1 MPHCRMRSVRP
12 RDFCSALTVGGGGIL
27 LLFLFLVPAV
37 RARDFGAGHPIRRDG
52 QRQEDSARRGV
63 PRSPWASPALLSSGA
78 GQAARVIAARLGEFG
93 DPPPPPTAQK
103 AQENAPITPIV
114 EDFRALTGRSI
125 VGIEVFVGEKPVR
138 DPPHEV
144 YGALT
149 LRPHQPFRLVDVR
162 RLIQQL
168 YEKALASD
176 VIVEAEEKPEGV
188 ILRLHLTPQ
197 PRIGRVGFEG
207 ADPEAVEQI
216 LPRLGEVD
224 PGTRLT
230 PRVLDRAAEEI
241 VSWYQAQGFFD
252 CEVTPTVSLTDEGRT
267 AHVTFVVKPGTLATV
282 GDVRVVGDLAFD
294 AADLLNRMQTRKG
307 APYRA
312 LALQDDLRL
321 IRQIHL
327 ERGYLS
333 PQVSQPRLAR
343 DAETNTVSIEI
354 VVRSGPLV
362 RVKVEGIELSPEE
375 HRRLLPIL
383 RQGGL
388 DEATLE
394 EGRLAL
400 LDYVQREGFFFAR
413 VTVSHSGEG
422 TQQTVTYTVDR
433 GRKYKLQDIRIE
445 GANSLTWADVAPRA
459 GSRLGGFLTRGL
471 TSHDLMERDREAILE
486 ALRHHGYRNARV
498 VASRLAVS
506 LKKED
511 LIIVYVV
518 EPGSQYT
525 IGEIAFV
532 GPSAQLETELREQI
546 GLRQGDIF
554 SESRVSEAATRLLTY
569 YHERGYAEVEI
580 RPETVELPESRVRL
594 VFHVTEGKKLSIG
607 RILIRG
613 AERTSEAAIH
623 RYLTFRQGDVLRP
636 DWLKQSEENLYATGA
651 FRRVSIT
658 AERSPSATEGTNAR
672 TIVVDVSEAPRN
684 QMTYGFGFR
693 TDDGP
698 RGLFEITNTNL
709 FGHLW
714 TGSFRLRGSRRE
726 QLGQISYTDPRPFG
740 HDVPVLFSLLFQ
752 RQQEVAFDA
761 SRATIL
767 GQVEKR
773 LAEKSFLFFRYNFSN
788 VIISNV
794 TQPEELRRQDTT
806 VQLGRISVTYLR
818 DMRDDPLDP
827 AKGDVTTL
835 DLALVARALGGSESF
850 VRFYGEHARVHPIPL
865 LPDTFFAL
873 DVRVGLA
880 WPYGSSFAVPISER
894 FFAGGSTTLRGFGFE
909 QAGPR
914 APDPNRPGQTRPIGG
929 NALAI
934 LNGELRFPLLRALRL
949 HGAAFYDGGNVFAR
963 VSDFRLRD
971 FSHTVGVGL
980 RIKTPI
986 GPLRLDWGI
995 LVRRQPGIPR
1005 TQLHATFG
1013 NPF

>member
-1 MPHCRMRSVRP
+1 MRPAKRQHVG
-12 RDFCSALTVGGGGIL
+12 SASAAGVGGIL
-27 LLFLFLVPAV
+27 LLFLVLGV
-37 RARDFGAGHPIRRDG
+37 RAADFGGGPGTAEPIGHDE
-52 QRQEDSARRGV
+52 QAQEDSAPLWVAHPRR
-63 PRSPWASPALLSSGA
+63 ASEVLSISQK
-78 GQAARVIAARLGEFG
+78 GQAANLIVAQVEGLG
-93 DPPPPPTAQK
+93 DSPPSRGPQK
-103 AQENAPITPIV
+103 AQENAPGMPIV
-114 EDFRALTGRSI
+114 EDFRTLTGRPI
-125 VGIEVFVGEKPVR
+125 VGVEVFVGDKPVT
-138 DPPHEV
+138 DPADELYRAV
-144 YGALT
+144 T
-149 LRPHQPFRLVDVR
+149 LRPGQPFRLADVR
-162 RLIQQL
+162 RLIQHL
-168 YEKALASD
+168 YGRALASD

-188 ILRLHLTPQ
+188 IVRLRLTPQ

-207 ADPEAVEQI
+207 ADPEAIEQL

-267 AHVTFVVKPGTLATV
+267 AHVTFVVKQGTLATV
-282 GDVRVVGDLAFD
+282 GQVQIVGDLAFD
-294 AADLLNRMQTRKG
+294 AAELLNRMQTRKG
-307 APYRA
+307 GPYRA

-327 ERGYLS
+327 ERGYLN

-354 VVRSGPLV
+354 VVRSGPRV
-362 RVKVEGIELSPEE
+362 RVVVEGIELSPD
-375 HRRLLPIL
+375 HQRRLLPIL

-400 LDYVQREGFFFAR
+400 LDYVQRRGFFFAR
-413 VTVSHSGEG
+413 VTVSQSGEG

-433 GRKYKLQDIRIE
+433 GRKYRLQEIRIE
-445 GANSLTWADVAPRA
+445 GANNLTWADIAPRA
-459 GSRLGGFLTRGL
+459 GSRLRGLMTRGL
-471 TSHDLMERDREAILE
+471 TSHELMERDREAILE
-486 ALRHHGYRNARV
+486 ALRRQGYRSARIL
-498 VASRLAVS
+498 ASRLALS
-506 LKKED
+506 LNKED

-518 EPGSQYT
+518 EPGPQYT
-525 IGEIAFV
+525 ISEIALV
-532 GPSAQLETELREQI
+532 GPSAQPETELLEHI
-546 GLRQGDIF
+546 GLRPGDIW
-554 SESRVSEAATRLLTY
+554 SEAAVSEAVTRLLTY
-569 YHERGYAEVEI
+569 YHERGYAEAEI

-594 VFHVTEGKKLSIG
+594 VFHVTEGKRLSVG
-607 RILIRG
+607 QILIRG

-623 RYLTFRQGDVLRP
+623 RYLTFGEGDVLRP
-636 DWLKQSEENLYATGA
+636 DRLKQSEENLYATGA

-658 AERSPSATEGTNAR
+658 AERSPLATDGTSAR
-672 TIVVDVSEAPRN
+672 TVVVDVSEAPRN
-684 QMTYGFGFR
+684 QVTYGFGFR

-698 RGLFEITNTNL
+698 RGLFEITNMNL
-709 FGHLW
+709 FGRLW

-726 QLGQISYTDPRPFG
+726 QIGQVSYTNPRPFG

-761 SRATIL
+761 SRATVL

-773 LAEKSFLFFRYNFSN
+773 LAEKSFLLFRYNFSN

-806 VQLGRISVTYLR
+806 VQLGRVSVTYLR
-818 DMRDDPLDP
+818 DTRENPLDP
-827 AKGDVTTL
+827 ESGNVTTL
-835 DLALVARALGGSESF
+835 DLSLVARALGGSESF
-850 VRFYGEHARVHPIPL
+850 VRFFGEHARVHPIPL

-880 WPYGSSFAVPISER
+880 WPYGASFAIPISER

-914 APDPNRPGQTRPIGG
+914 APDPNRSGQTRPTGG

-934 LNGELRFPLLRALRL
+934 LNGELRFPLVRALRL
-949 HGAAFYDGGNVFAR
+949 RGAAFYDGGNVFAR
-963 VSDFRLRD
+963 VSDFRLSD
-971 FSHTVGVGL
+971 FSHTLGVGL

-995 LVRRQPGIPR
+995 LVRRQPGVPR